1 MENNFQ
7 TTDFIKTSN
16 FICVQNAGHITPED
30 LMLIGSSTKRDAV
43 GKIGFFGSGWKY
55 ALAVLMKHGAKPIIF
70 SGNEQINIGIEIV
83 DHRGI
88 DAEVITIN
96 GQRTSLTTGMGP
108 KWLMWQAFRE
118 IFSNAIDEGNHHI
131 YGSNNPYGTDGVT
144 RVYIPNIPA
153 IKDVMDN
160 FDTYFTFQLEPD
172 FTDKDGTKLFIWD
185 KKQPD
190 TFHFR
195 KGIRCYENI
204 GKASNY
210 SIDFAEININEQRIA
225 DSWWVRNKSKEFFD
239 NVTDP
244 KIARWMFLNVD
255 DSYMAHELNDT
266 FRKVIR
272 EMQDDED
279 FRFVTSGIKRVFGDL
294 FLTVSKV
301 VVINDKLH
309 SQCVKENLINK
320 SKFGNGDF
328 PFLSSKMTGL
338 EIDIE
343 NHLKKSGI
351 NPEVQIGK
359 MEDSINIKRKD
370 GTLNIYL
377 NVDKVDEFSS
387 RCFNMGISATL
398 AAYILQNMDQDESLP
413 LIGNLLLN
421 VQDENEEY
429 VMVPKDKWESMKR
442 LFS

>member
-7 TTDFIKTSN
+7 TTDFIKTAN
-16 FICVQNAGHITPED
+16 FVCVQNQGHITPED

-55 ALAVLMKHGAKPIIF
+55 ALAVLMKHGAKPIIY
-70 SGNEQINIGIEIV
+70 SGNEQINIDTEIV

-131 YGSNNPYGTDGVT
+131 YGSNKPYGTDGVT
-144 RVYIPNIPA
+144 RVYIPNVPG
-153 IKDVMDN
+153 IKEVMDK
-160 FDTYFTFQLEPD
+160 FDTYFTFQLQPD
-172 FTDKDGTKLFIWD
+172 FTDQDGTKLFIWD
-185 KKQPD
+185 NKQPD

-204 GKASNY
+204 REQSNY
-210 SIDFAEININEQRIA
+210 SIDFAEITINEQRIA
-225 DSWWVRNKSKEFFD
+225 DSWSVKNRSRTFFS

-255 DSYMAHELNDT
+255 ESRMTHELNDT
-266 FRKVIR
+266 FRKVIV
-272 EMQDDED
+272 ELQDEGYKI
-279 FRFVTSGIKRVFGDL
+279 VTSGIKRVFGEL
-294 FLTVSKV
+294 LLGFSAI
-301 VVINDKLH
+301 VINDDLYKL
-309 SQCVKENLINK
+309 CIKENLINT
-320 SKFGNGDF
+320 SKFGTGEF
-328 PFLSSKMTGL
+328 AFISSGVPEL
-338 EIDIE
+338 ETEIE
-343 NHLKKSGI
+343 NELKKCMSD
-351 NPEVQIGK
+351 VVVHIGK
-359 MEDSINIKRKD
+359 MESNLNIKRESGKYIIH
-370 GTLNIYL
+370 LSVQKL
-377 NVDKVDEFSS
+377 QFDEIGENP
-387 RCFNMGISATL
+387 RLL
-398 AAYILQNMDQDESLP
+398 AAYIISQMDGEETRSLIAE
-413 LIGNLLLN
+413 LFLKI
-421 VQDENEEY
+421 QDENEEY